1 MTKPRLYAFNT
12 PSGWNAML
20 PPRTPRP
27 ALTGRHEVK
36 YAIIGAGYTGVAAAR
51 RLTELDPGAEILLL
65 EAGTV
70 GEGSSGR
77 NSGFTRPLE
86 FPITINAGNAAR
98 TEAVTPFNQEG
109 FSYLTATIEAAGIDC
124 WLTRAGVIRGAA
136 SEAGE
141 ERIRSSKLHLDRMG
155 HAAELL
161 SREEVQDRT
170 GTAYYRCGLFV
181 ENSYFVQP
189 AALIRGLV
197 DSLPRTVLLHERSA
211 VRKLSRRGRW
221 HLELDGASVVADTV
235 IIAVN
240 ALAKQFGYL
249 RDRLVTLFTYAAIT
263 EAMGAGDAGGIGSMP
278 TWGILPAHR
287 MGTTCRRVGPDRVMV
302 RSLSS
307 YEGELKPADVQARLR
322 RIYEARWPHLA
333 HLKFE
338 YVWGGTTGF
347 TMNGSPWWGR
357 LEDGLYA
364 SGGCNGAGIS
374 KGTLLGKR
382 LAELITG
389 QGDHASLTGAFG
401 QANWIAP
408 EPFRRIGYKVLA
420 RKGVKE
426 AAQEQ

>member
-1 MTKPRLYAFNT
+1 MTSTRLYAFNT

-20 PPRTPRP
+20 PPREPRP
-27 ALTGRHEVK
+27 ALAGSHDVK
-36 YAIIGAGYTGVAAAR
+36 YAIIGAGYTGAAAAR

-86 FPITINAGNAAR
+86 FPIAITADNAAKA
-98 TEAVTPFNQEG
+98 EAVTPFNQEG
-109 FSYLTATIEAAGIDC
+109 FSYLSATIEEFGIDC

-136 SEAGE
+136 TAAGE
-141 ERIRSSKLHLDRMG
+141 DRIRSSKLHLDRMG
-155 HAAELL
+155 HAAKLF
-161 SREEVQDRT
+161 SREEVQERT
-170 GTAYYRCGLFV
+170 GTPYYRCGLFV

-197 DSLPRTVLLHERSA
+197 DSLPPSVLLHERSA
-211 VRKLSRRGRW
+211 VRKLDRRGRW

-235 IIAVN
+235 ILAVN

-263 EAMGAGDAGGIGSMP
+263 EEMGEGDAGGIGSMP

-287 MGTTCRRVGPDRVMV
+287 MGTTCRRVGANRVMV

-307 YEGELKPADVQARLR
+307 YEGELTPADVQSRLR

-357 LEDGLYA
+357 LDEGLYA

-382 LAELITG
+382 LAELIAG
-389 QGDHASLTGAFG
+389 QGDHAPLTDAFG

-408 EPFRRIGYKVLA
+408 EPFRGIGYRMLA
-420 RKGVKE
+420 RKGIKE
-426 AAQEQ
+426 AAEEQ